1 MGGARGGWNLSG
13 WGQGWVESVGDDSG
27 HSVPLPSELL
37 LNISAAARRVG
48 VAKDGVH
55 NLTVLLHRPITALRH
70 MTNGE
75 SAAASGPAYT
85 CGISGVTS
93 QTHNLVL
100 LT

>member
-1 MGGARGGWNLSG
+1 MGGVRGGWS
-13 WGQGWVESVGDDSG
+13 QWVIMSPPAGG
-27 HSVPLPSELL
+27 HSVRLPSELL
-37 LNISAAARRVG
+37 LNISAATRRVG

-75 SAAASGPAYT
+75 SAAASGPAHT
-85 CGISGVTS
+85 CGMSGVTS